1 MSESTALSRFGEAV
15 AVRPGEDLDWQ
26 RLRSYLEAHLGAAE
40 EFSVHQFPNGAA
52 NLTYLIHLDDQ
63 ALVFRRPPFGA
74 LAPGAHDMAREFRVL
89 SRLWQSFPRAPRA
102 LLFCDD
108 KSVVGSDFLV
118 SEYRTGQMVWSELPA
133 SWAHIPDAG
142 HRVGLATVDAL
153 ADLSTVDPASCGL
166 SDLGRPDGF
175 LRRQVAGW
183 TDRWRR
189 VATDDADEAMTA
201 VAEQLARRLP
211 EPQRVSVL
219 HNDFKIDNCQF
230 RFDDPSTVSA
240 VFDWDMSTLGDPLVD
255 LGILLNYWP
264 DPSDRPDDH
273 ALVYPGLELMGLPTR
288 AEVAQRYAART
299 GLNVETIGWY
309 EAFASWKTA
318 TVREQL
324 HHRYLRSESTDPR
337 MGRLHDHVVMLARRA
352 LRILTEGLSPSSS

>member
-1 MSESTALSRFGEAV
+1 MSAQEVLSRFGEAV
-15 AVRPGEDLDWQ
+15 PVRPGEELDWA
-26 RLRSYLEAHLGAAE
+26 RVREYLTRHLGPAE
-40 EFSVHQFPNGAA
+40 RFSVRQFPNGAA
-52 NLTYLIHLDDQ
+52 NLTYLIHLDDRP
-63 ALVFRRPPFGA
+63 LVFRRPPFGA
-74 LAPGAHDMAREFRVL
+74 VAPGAHDMAREYRVL
-89 SRLWQSFPRAPRA
+89 SRLWQAYPRAPRA

-108 KSVVGSDFLV
+108 RDVVGSDFLV
-118 SEYRTGQMVWSELPA
+118 SEYRTGQMVWSELPP
-133 SWAHIPDAG
+133 SWQHIPDAG
-142 HRVGLATVDAL
+142 QRIGLATVDAL
-153 ADLSTVDPASCGL
+153 ADLSLVDPAACGL

-183 TDRWRR
+183 ADRWRR
-189 VATDDADEAMTA
+189 VATPDADEPMTA
-201 VAEQLARRLP
+201 VAELLERRLP

-230 RFDDPSTVSA
+230 RVDDPSTVSA

-273 ALVYPGLELMGLPTR
+273 ALVYPGLERIGLPTR
-288 AEVAQRYAART
+288 SQVAERYAART
-299 GLNVETIGWY
+299 GLSVETLGWY

-324 HHRYLRSESTDPR
+324 HHRYLRSESTDAR
-337 MGRLHDHVVMLARRA
+337 MARLHDNVVMLARRA
-352 LRILTEGLSPSSS
+352 LRILE